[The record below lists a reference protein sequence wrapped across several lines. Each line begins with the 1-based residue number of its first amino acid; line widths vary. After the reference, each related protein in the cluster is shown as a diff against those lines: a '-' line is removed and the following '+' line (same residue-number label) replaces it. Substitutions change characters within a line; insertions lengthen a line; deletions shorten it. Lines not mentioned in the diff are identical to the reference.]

1 MRSFSRGNKS
11 LRKITLSTNYMKNS
25 DGSCLVEYGNTKVI
39 CSATVENNIPKWL
52 EKKGCGWITAEYSML
67 PTATSIRTNR
77 ESVTGKQSGRTQEI
91 QRLIGRS
98 LRATSNLYMLGERQ
112 IKIDCD
118 VISADG
124 GTRTASITGSCVS
137 LEIAYINLIKKN
149 LIKKNPLLS
158 RIVGISCGILNKE
171 ILLDLDFFEDSKSD
185 VDANFVLNEDRDLIE
200 VQCSGEKGAIKQ
212 SELIKMIN
220 LVKNE
225 SKSIFL
231 LQKNAIELFLKDDT
245 SK

>member
-1 MRSFSRGNKS
+1 M
-11 LRKITLSTNYMKNS
+11 
-25 DGSCLVEYGNTKVI
+25 
-39 CSATVENNIPKWL
+39 
-52 EKKGCGWITAEYSML
+52 
-67 PTATSIRTNR
+67 
-77 ESVTGKQSGRTQEI
+77 
-91 QRLIGRS
+91 
-98 LRATSNLYMLGERQ
+98 
-112 IKIDCD
+112 
-118 VISADG
+118 
-124 GTRTASITGSCVS
+124 
-137 LEIAYINLIKKN
+137 
-149 LIKKNPLLS
+149 
-158 RIVGISCGILNKE
+158 NKE